1 MASVTKSLL
10 MGIFSTSRRIIVKKR
25 MLALLLA
32 TASISMLSAVTLE
45 DAISSAQANNKT
57 YQNQV
62 VTYQK
67 GLLTLEKMDLEDE
80 TAVNLGISVNPLL
93 KTASVAGV
101 KGLITDINEYG
112 MAITPTASVTL
123 SDKKT
128 TIKGS
133 MPYLVDYNGK
143 VNSISPSIGASYT
156 YDFNEY
162 DDDVLSDL
170 NYAISKYTTEYTYA
184 NAGISLK
191 KNLISIISNILS
203 IEMNIK
209 DSEKKVRDTEKTLE
223 DYKTLSSFSES
234 SLTYITVV
242 NALDN
247 YNRLLSSYNEQL
259 EIAKSSYRNLTGL
272 DWSGLDYIPEPELS
286 VSVLDKGNTQVMLQ
300 GLAVQQKEETYK
312 KTAAGYDVD
321 LLSFDGKAEGN
332 VNMLSDSGKTA
343 GSLSISGSIGY
354 SANSWSVSAS
364 PSFSWSFSN
373 SSSAEFT
380 PGLTIAATWTNDT
393 KIKSFELDKQD
404 KLYDVTKAENDYSA
418 SQTNYVQQA
427 QEYSTRISSWNMKK
441 LQNDSNKSYLE
452 AVYENK
458 KALFEVG
465 LATDKEVE
473 DARFNLE
480 KAGYEY
486 DIMLLEGLSLQ
497 CDLEIFAL

>member
-1 MASVTKSLL
+1 

-25 MLALLLA
+25 MLALLFA
-32 TASISMLSAVTLE
+32 TASISMLSAITLE
-45 DAISSAQANNKT
+45 EAFSSAEANNKT

-62 VTYQK
+62 LTYQK
-67 GLLTLEKMDLEDE
+67 GLLSLERMDLEDE
-80 TAVNLGISVNPLL
+80 TAVNLGVSVNPLMS
-93 KTASVAGV
+93 KGSVPGASG
-101 KGLITDINEYG
+101 ITGINDYG
-112 MAITPTASVTL
+112 FAITPTASVTL

-156 YDFNEY
+156 YNFNEY

-191 KNLISIISNILS
+191 KNVISMISNILS

-223 DYKTLSSFSES
+223 DYKALASFSES
-234 SLTYITVV
+234 SITYITVV

-247 YNRLLSSYNEQL
+247 YKRLLSSYNEQL

-272 DWSGLDYIPEPELS
+272 EWSGLDYIPEPVLS
-286 VSVLDKGNTQVMLQ
+286 VSVIDNGNTQVMLQ
-300 GLAVQQKEETYK
+300 SLAVQQKEETYK

-321 LLSFDGKAEGN
+321 LLTVDGKAEGSIN
-332 VNMLSDSGKTA
+332 VLSDSTS
-343 GSLSISGSIGY
+343 GSLSISGSVGY
-354 SANSWSVSAS
+354 SANNWSIAAS
-364 PSFSWSFSN
+364 PSFSWSFNNNTS
-373 SSSAEFT
+373 FT
-380 PGLTIAATWTNDT
+380 PGLTISATWTNDT
-393 KIKSFELDKQD
+393 KTKSAELDKQD
-404 KLYDVTKAENDYSA
+404 KLYDITKAENDYSA
-418 SQTNYVQQA
+418 AQTNYIQQA
-427 QEYSTRISSWNMKK
+427 QEYSTKISNWNMKR
-441 LQNDSNKSYLE
+441 LQNDSNRSYLE

-473 DARFNLE
+473 DARFDLE

-497 CDLEIFAL
+497 CDLEIFSL